1 VEPERIDEFEKEL
14 QQVLQRRP
22 APPSLKR
29 KVMERRGLQT
39 TARRQHY
46 RIAWQCVA
54 AGLILAAMLGGL
66 MDWQLQRA
74 EDRRRGEEA
83 RRQVMT
89 ALRVTGRALNE
100 MNLRLAARN
109 RNPDQ

>member
-1 VEPERIDEFEKEL
+1 VEPERIVDFEKEL
-14 QQVLQRRP
+14 HQVFERRP

-29 KVMERRGLQT
+29 KIMARRGLQIT
-39 TARRQHY
+39 ERRHHY
-46 RIAWQCVA
+46 WIAWQRVA
-54 AGLILAAMLGGL
+54 AGVVLAAMLGGL
-66 MDWQLQRA
+66 MEWQLQKA

-89 ALRVTGRALNE
+89 ALRVTERALNE

-109 RNPDQ
+109 RNPVQ

>member
-1 VEPERIDEFEKEL
+1 VEPEHIDEFEKEL
-14 QQVLQRRP
+14 QQIFERRP

-29 KVMERRGLQT
+29 KVMERRGLQST
-39 TARRQHY
+39 ERRHHY
-46 RIAWQCVA
+46 WVAWQRVA

-66 MDWQLQRA
+66 MQWQLQRA

-89 ALRVTGRALNE
+89 ALRVTERALNE
-100 MNLRLAARN
+100 MNLRLAAHN
-109 RNPDQ
+109 RNADQ

>member
-1 VEPERIDEFEKEL
+1 VEPEHIDEFEKEL
-14 QQVLQRRP
+14 HQVLQRRP

-29 KVMERRGLQT
+29 KIMARRGLEIT
-39 TARRQHY
+39 ERRHHY
-46 RIAWQCVA
+46 WVAWQRVA
-54 AGLILAAMLGGL
+54 AGLVLAAMLGGV
-66 MDWQLQRA
+66 MEWQLQKA

-89 ALRVTGRALNE
+89 ALRVTERALNE

-109 RNPDQ
+109 RNPGQ

>member
-1 VEPERIDEFEKEL
+1 MEPERIDEFEKEL
-14 QQVLQRRP
+14 QQVFERRP

-29 KVMERRGLQT
+29 KVMERRGFET
-39 TARRQHY
+39 TARRRHY
-46 RIAWQCVA
+46 WIAWQRVA

-66 MDWQLQRA
+66 MEWQLQRA
-74 EDRRRGEEA
+74 QDRRRGEEA

-89 ALRVTGRALNE
+89 ALRVTERALNE

-109 RNPDQ
+109 RKPDQ

>member
-1 VEPERIDEFEKEL
+1 MEPEHIDEFEKEL

-29 KVMERRGLQT
+29 KVMARRGLEIT
-39 TARRQHY
+39 ERRHHY
-46 RIAWQCVA
+46 WVAWKRVA
-54 AGLILAAMLGGL
+54 AGLVLAAMLGGA
-66 MDWQLQRA
+66 MEWQLQRA

-89 ALRVTGRALNE
+89 ALRVTERALNE

-109 RNPDQ
+109 RNPAQ

>member
-1 VEPERIDEFEKEL
+1 MEPEHIDEFEKEL

-39 TARRQHY
+39 IARRRHY
-46 RIAWQCVA
+46 WIAWQRVA
-54 AGLILAAMLGGL
+54 AGVVLAAMLGGL
-66 MDWQLQRA
+66 MEWQLQRA

-89 ALRVTGRALNE
+89 ALRVTQRALNE
-100 MNLRLAARN
+100 MNLRLATHSRN
-109 RNPDQ
+109 ADQ